1 MDFEV
6 RGSLHEYEGR
16 SVKTKVKS
24 YIGPRML
31 LLLLLLL
38 LLLIV
43 LLVLYLMLTFPN
55 FTSQLMSTIE

>member
-38 LLLIV
+38 LLV

>member
-38 LLLIV
+38 LLIV